1 MMTSSKAPVLLWDI
15 DGTLLYNDVRGL
27 GPYFDAI
34 ARVAPD
40 VPVPEIVTHG
50 KTDWQVICEL
60 LEAANLDIG
69 LAEAVS
75 EQLDEVSRSYLEP
88 EGALTLLPFVTE
100 ALGAFSDAG
109 LRNGLLTGNSIRR
122 SRMKLTGAGLDETL
136 IDWDAGFF
144 GSRTRVRSDLSHA
157 ARARFEGVPMLLI
170 GDTPLDGHAAQKAGI
185 PFAAVCT
192 GVYDASAFDGEDC
205 VLVLE
210 NLKDSRDRI
219 LSAIM
224 ELLPNT

>member
-1 MMTSSKAPVLLWDI
+1 MMTSSSAPVLLWDI

-27 GPYFDAI
+27 GPYLDAI
-34 ARVAPD
+34 ARVAPG

-60 LEAANLDIG
+60 LEAADLDIG

-75 EQLDEVSRSYLEP
+75 DQLEEVSRSYLEP
-88 EGALTLLPFVTE
+88 EGALKLLPFVPE
-100 ALGAFSDAG
+100 ALSAFQSAG
-109 LRNGLLTGNSIRR
+109 LRNGLLTGNSIGR
-122 SRMKLTGAGLDETL
+122 SRMKLTGAGLDAGL

-157 ARARFEGVPMLLI
+157 ARARFENVPMLLI

-185 PFAAVCT
+185 PFVAVCT
-192 GVYDASAFDGEDC
+192 GVYDGSAFESEDC
-205 VLVLE
+205 LLVLE
-210 NLKDSRDRI
+210 DLGNGPHRI
-219 LSAIM
+219 LEALRQITPM
-224 ELLPNT
+224 

>member
-1 MMTSSKAPVLLWDI
+1 MTSSPAPVLLWDI

-27 GPYFDAI
+27 APYLDAI
-34 ARVAPD
+34 ARVAPG

-75 EQLDEVSRSYLEP
+75 DALDDVSRSYLEP
-88 EGALTLLPFVTE
+88 DGALKVLPFVPE
-100 ALGAFSDAG
+100 ALRTFRDAG
-109 LRNGLLTGNSIRR
+109 LSNGLLTGNSIGR
-122 SRMKLTGAGLDETL
+122 SRMKLTGAGLDEAL

-157 ARARFEGVPMLLI
+157 ARARFAGVPMLLI

-185 PFAAVCT
+185 PFVAVCT
-192 GVYDASAFDGEDC
+192 GVYEAGAFRNEDC
-205 VLVLE
+205 LLVLE
-210 NLKDSRDRI
+210 DLGNGSTDRI
-219 LSAIM
+219 QAALKEIS
-224 ELLPNT
+224 

>member
-1 MMTSSKAPVLLWDI
+1 MMTSSSAPVLLWDI
-15 DGTLLYNDVRGL
+15 DGTLLHNDVRGL
-27 GPYFDAI
+27 GPYLDAI
-34 ARVAPD
+34 ARVAPG

-60 LEAANLDIG
+60 LEAAKLDIG

-75 EQLDEVSRSYLEP
+75 EQLDEVSRSYLDP
-88 EGALTLLPFVTE
+88 EGALKLLPFVPE
-100 ALGAFSDAG
+100 ALGAFQSAG
-109 LRNGLLTGNSIRR
+109 LRNGLLTGNSIGR
-122 SRMKLTGAGLDETL
+122 SRMKLEGAGLDAGL

-185 PFAAVCT
+185 PFVAVCT
-192 GVYDASAFDGEDC
+192 GVYDASAFEGENC
-205 VLVLE
+205 LLVLE
-210 NLKDSRDRI
+210 DLGDGRDRI
-219 LSAIM
+219 L
-224 ELLPNT
+224 EVLPQIE

>member
-1 MMTSSKAPVLLWDI
+1 MTSSSAPVLLWDI

-27 GPYFDAI
+27 GPYLDAI
-34 ARVAPD
+34 ARVAPGA
-40 VPVPEIVTHG
+40 PVPQIVTHG

-60 LEAANLDIG
+60 LEAADLDIG

-75 EQLDEVSRSYLEP
+75 DQLDDVSRSYLDP
-88 EGALTLLPFVTE
+88 AGALKLLPFVTE
-100 ALGAFSDAG
+100 ALGAFQSAG
-109 LRNGLLTGNSIRR
+109 LRNGLLTGNSIGR
-122 SRMKLTGAGLDETL
+122 SRMKLTGAGLDAGL

-185 PFAAVCT
+185 PFVAVCT
-192 GVYDASAFDGEDC
+192 GVYDGSAFESEDC
-205 VLVLE
+205 LLVLE
-210 NLKDSRDRI
+210 DLGNGPDRI
-219 LSAIM
+219 LEALRQITQ
-224 ELLPNT
+224 L